1 MLCDPGLVEWML
13 VTLAFYILKFLF
25 LIILIACSVVL
36 TPFSHVQACLSKI
49 FSQYSTLLWQAN
61 TSIFL
66 KVSSTTSWSWLGG
79 LDSCNPPPTH
89 THIRVSCLSELN
101 WPQRKVHLGTYILRF
116 TRIVDENQSSPTV
129 HSWSSQ
135 GSCLLFPEQLN
146 LQSNLNTQPCSYRKG
161 QLSPLIHEP
170 CFCSR
175 WRPFQEV
182 TTGQNACLHSVH
194 LQYNI

>member
-1 MLCDPGLVEWML
+1 MDAGYLSFLYIEIFISDNSNCLFCSSHALLTCSGLL
-13 VTLAFYILKFLF
+13 VKNLFSIFYFTLASKHLHFFKKYLPQPPDLDW
-25 LIILIACSVVL
+25 VVW
-36 TPFSHVQACLSKI
+36 TPA
-49 FSQYSTLLWQAN
+49 
-61 TSIFL
+61 
-66 KVSSTTSWSWLGG
+66 
-79 LDSCNPPPTH
+79 NPPHPH
-89 THIRVSCLSELN
+89 TYQGFLSLWVN
-101 WPQRKVHLGTYILRF
+101 WPQYKVHLGTYILRF
-116 TRIVDENQSSPTV
+116 TRIVDENQSSPTI
-129 HSWSSQ
+129 HSWSSH

-161 QLSPLIHEP
+161 QLSPLIREP